1 MKKAIL
7 GFLLLLL
14 LLPLAISPE
23 SASAAT
29 GGPIV
34 SVKLNNYLGLQKS
47 IQVNVSGKYIVQ
59 GDTNTNLLTNQNFTV
74 RIENGSIAL
83 YKDNSLV
90 KNYGTTFVIIPEQYG
105 TSNYVSINGRNYL
118 GDIQFTVS
126 GTSIQTMNK
135 LPLED
140 YLKGVVP
147 YEMPAGWDVD
157 ALKAQTIAA
166 RTYALARINNVI
178 DDTISYQVYGGYIWN
193 SSLYANSNNAVEET
207 NGQVLRYNGNL
218 ISAVY
223 SSSNGGH
230 TESNSNY
237 WGSAYVPYLPS
248 KPDPYDPQIPWTLS
262 VNKQQFTTTGLDLL
276 NPDAWWS
283 KVSENPNDKSVINNI
298 KSYINNNYYPKNE
311 IKIASVPKL
320 EISNE
325 KNSSGKSTKGSL
337 VVNYFMKNA
346 DGTYVRN
353 SGSQLPE
360 NYSVTLA
367 GNTRYETSTAIANEG
382 WSQSD
387 AVIVGRGDI
396 PVDALT
402 GTVLAKKYNAPLLL
416 TTSTFVPQPVV
427 DKIKSLNPS
436 KVYVLGGNIAIT
448 DDVIKQIETTGAV
461 VERVFGETRYATAV
475 KIAEQITGSTELII
489 TSGSSESPDALSIA
503 SYAAKNQIPILVTAA
518 NGLPE
523 DVKGYIKNHQIS
535 KAYVIGGTV
544 AVSEN
549 VVTEM
554 KSLGI
559 SNIER
564 IAGEKRYDTSV
575 EIAKRF
581 NFDLNNVFFANGD
594 LFIDALPGAAL
605 AAQYN
610 APVILTQKDT
620 FSTAPKAWVKGLS
633 VRPKVYYLG
642 GPAAIANTTRA
653 EIKNTFLGDIKLF
666 TLEKE
671 NVGIGTLRSILGGA
685 LFKSYHISSVANNG
699 TTVTINGKGYGHGVG
714 MSQYGAKAM
723 ADAPNNKSYTEILEF
738 YYPGATFK

>member
-1 MKKAIL
+1 MKKTIL

-14 LLPLAISPE
+14 LFPLAVSPE
-23 SASAAT
+23 IASANSAN
-29 GGPIV
+29 PIV

-47 IQVNVSGKYIVQ
+47 VQVNINGKYIVE
-59 GDTNTNLLTNQNFTV
+59 GDTNTNLLSNQNFNV
-74 RIENGSIAL
+74 RIENGSLAL

-90 KNYGTTFVIIPEQYG
+90 KNYGSSFTITPDQYG
-105 TSNYVSINGRNYL
+105 TSHYVSVNGREYL
-118 GDIQFTVS
+118 GDMQFTVS
-126 GTSIQTMNK
+126 SNAIQSINK

-157 ALKAQTIAA
+157 ALKAQTVAA

-193 SSLYANSNNAVEET
+193 SSLYQNSNKAVEDT
-207 NGQVLRYNGNL
+207 KGQVLRYNGNL

-237 WGSAYVPYLPS
+237 WGSAAVPYLPS
-248 KPDPYDPQIPWTLS
+248 KPDPYDPQIAWNLS
-262 VNKQQFTTTGLDLL
+262 VNKQQFSTNSLDLL

-283 KVSENPNDKSVINNI
+283 KVAENPNDQQVISNI
-298 KSYINNNYYPKNE
+298 KSYINNYYYPNAQ
-311 IKIASVPKL
+311 IKITSVPKL

-325 KNSSGKSTKGSL
+325 KNSSGVKSTIGSL

-346 DGTYVRN
+346 DGSYVRN

-367 GNTRYETSTAIANEG
+367 GNTRYETSTAIANQG

-387 AVIVGRGDI
+387 AVILGRGDI

-402 GTVLAKKYNAPLLL
+402 GTVLAKKFNSPLLL
-416 TTSTFVPQPVV
+416 TTSSNVPQTVL
-427 DKIKSLNPS
+427 DKIKTLKPS
-436 KVYVLGGNIAIT
+436 TVYVLGGKAAIS
-448 DDVIKQIETTGAV
+448 DDVIKQIQTTGIEVKRIA
-461 VERVFGETRYATAV
+461 GDTRYQTAV
-475 KIAEQITGSTELII
+475 KIAEQITSSTELII

-503 SYAAKNQIPILVTAA
+503 SYAAKNQIPILVTPS
-518 NGLPE
+518 NGLPN
-523 DVKGYIKNHQIS
+523 DVKDYIKNHQIS

-544 AVSEN
+544 AVSNN
-549 VVTEM
+549 VVNEM
-554 KSLGI
+554 KDLGI
-559 SNIER
+559 NNIER

-620 FSTAPKAWVKGLS
+620 FSTAPKAWLKGLS

-642 GPAAIANTTRA
+642 GPAAITEKTRA

-685 LFKSYHISSVANNG
+685 LFKSYHITSVENNG

-723 ADAPNNKSYTEILEF
+723 AEKHNKSYTEILNF
-738 YYPGATFK
+738 YYPGATLN

>member
-1 MKKAIL
+1 MKKTIL

-14 LLPLAISPE
+14 LFPLTVSPE
-23 SASAAT
+23 TASANSEN
-29 GGPIV
+29 PIV

-47 IQVNVSGKYIVQ
+47 VQVNINGKYIVE
-59 GDTNTNLLTNQNFTV
+59 GDANTNLLSNQNFNV
-74 RIENGSIAL
+74 RIENGTLAL

-90 KNYGTTFVIIPEQYG
+90 KNYGSSFTITPEQYG
-105 TSNYVSINGRNYL
+105 MSNYVSINGRKYL
-118 GDIQFTVS
+118 GDMQFTVTS
-126 GTSIQTMNK
+126 NSIQAINK

-193 SSLYANSNNAVEET
+193 SPEYTNSNKAVEET
-207 NGQVLRYNGNL
+207 KGQVLRYNGNL

-248 KPDPYDPQIPWTLS
+248 KPDPYDPQITWNLS
-262 VNKQQFTTTGLDLL
+262 VNKQQFSTNGLDLL

-283 KVSENPNDKSVINNI
+283 TVSENPNDQTVINNI
-298 KSYINNNYYPKNE
+298 KSYINNYYYPNAQ

-337 VVNYFMKNA
+337 VVNYFMKDA
-346 DGTYVRN
+346 DGSYVRN

-367 GNTRYETSTAIANEG
+367 GNTRYETSTAIATQG

-387 AVIVGRGDI
+387 AVILGRGDI

-402 GTVLAKKYNAPLLL
+402 GSVLAKKYNSPLLL
-416 TTSTFVPQPVV
+416 TTSNNVPQTVL
-427 DKIKSLNPS
+427 DKIKTLKPS
-436 KVYVLGGNIAIT
+436 TVYVLGGKVAIS
-448 DDVIKQIETTGAV
+448 DDVIKQIQTTGTEV
-461 VERVFGETRYATAV
+461 KRISGDTRYQTAV
-475 KIAEQITGSTELII
+475 KIAEQITSSTELII

-503 SYAAKNQIPILVTAA
+503 SYAAKNQIPILVTPS
-518 NGLPE
+518 NGLPN
-523 DVKGYIKNHQIS
+523 DVKDYIKNHQIS
-535 KAYVIGGTV
+535 KAYVIGGTI
-544 AVSEN
+544 AVSDN

-554 KSLGI
+554 KELGI

-620 FSTAPKAWVKGLS
+620 FSTAPKAWLKGLS
-633 VRPKVYYLG
+633 ERPKVFYLG
-642 GPAAIANTTRA
+642 GPVAITEKTRA
-653 EIKNTFLGDIKLF
+653 EIKNTLLGDIKLF

-671 NVGIGTLRSILGGA
+671 NVGIGTLRSILGGT
-685 LFKSYHISSVANNG
+685 LFKSYDISSVVNNG

-723 ADAPNNKSYTEILEF
+723 AEKHNKSYTEILDF
-738 YYPGATFK
+738 YYPGATLN

>member
-1 MKKAIL
+1 MKKAML

-14 LLPLAISPE
+14 LFPLAVSPE
-23 SASAAT
+23 RASANSE
-29 GGPIV
+29 GPIV

-47 IQVNVSGKYIVQ
+47 IQVTINGKYIVE
-59 GDTNTNLLTNQNFTV
+59 GDTNTNLLSNQNFTV
-74 RIENGSIAL
+74 RIENGSLAL

-90 KNYGTTFVIIPEQYG
+90 KSYGTSFTISPEQYE
-105 TSNYVSINGRNYL
+105 SHYVSVNGRKYL
-118 GDIQFTVS
+118 GNMQFTV
-126 GTSIQTMNK
+126 TNNSIQSINK

-147 YEMPAGWDVD
+147 YEMPAGWNVE
-157 ALKAQTIAA
+157 ALKAQTVAA

-193 SSLYANSNNAVEET
+193 SPDYVNSNKAVEET
-207 NGQVLRYNGNL
+207 RGQVLRYNGNL

-223 SSSNGGH
+223 SSSNGGQ

-248 KPDPYDPQIPWTLS
+248 KPDPYDPQIAWKLS
-262 VNKQQFTTTGLDLL
+262 VNKQQFSTNGLDLV
-276 NPDAWWS
+276 NPGAWWS
-283 KVSENPNDKSVINNI
+283 KVSENPNDQQVINNI
-298 KSYINNNYYPKNE
+298 KSYINNYYYPNAQ
-311 IKIASVPKL
+311 IKIVSVPKL
-320 EISNE
+320 EITE
-325 KNSSGKSTKGSL
+325 KNPENGKSTKGSL
-337 VVNYFMKNA
+337 VVNYYMKNA
-346 DGTYVRN
+346 DGSYVMN
-353 SGSQLPE
+353 PGSQLPE

-367 GNTRYETSTAIANEG
+367 GKSRYDTSTAIANQG

-387 AVIVGRGDI
+387 AVVLGRGDI
-396 PVDALT
+396 PIDALT
-402 GTVLAKKYNAPLLL
+402 GTVLAKKYNSPLLL
-416 TTSTFVPQPVV
+416 TASNNVPQSVLE
-427 DKIKSLNPS
+427 KIKSLKPS
-436 KVYVLGGNIAIT
+436 TVYVLGGKLAIS
-448 DDVIKQIETTGAV
+448 DDVIAQIEETGTKV
-461 VERVFGETRYATAV
+461 NRISGNTRYQTAV

-503 SYAAKNQIPILVTAA
+503 SYAAKNQIPILVTSS
-518 NGLPE
+518 NGLSE
-523 DVKGYIKNHQIS
+523 DVKNYIRDHQIS
-535 KAYVIGGTV
+535 KAYVIGGTI

-554 KSLGI
+554 KALGI

-620 FSTAPKAWVKGLS
+620 FSTAPKAWLKGLS
-633 VRPKVYYLG
+633 VRPKVFYLG
-642 GPAAIANTTRA
+642 GPIAITEKTRA

-685 LFKSYHISSVANNG
+685 LFKSYHISSVVNNE

-723 ADAPNNKSYTEILEF
+723 ADKQKSYTEILNF
-738 YYPGATFK
+738 YYPGTTLTK

>member
-1 MKKAIL
+1 MRKTIL

-14 LLPLAISPE
+14 LFPLTVSPE
-23 SASAAT
+23 TASANSEN
-29 GGPIV
+29 PIV

-47 IQVNVSGKYIVQ
+47 VQVNINGKYIVE
-59 GDTNTNLLTNQNFTV
+59 GDTNTNLLSNQNFNV
-74 RIENGSIAL
+74 RIENGTLAL

-90 KNYGTTFVIIPEQYG
+90 KNYGSSFTITPEDEM
-105 TSNYVSINGRNYL
+105 SHYVSVNGRKYQ
-118 GDIQFTVS
+118 GDMQFTV
-126 GTSIQTMNK
+126 TNNSIQSINK

-157 ALKAQTIAA
+157 ALKAQTVAA

-193 SSLYANSNNAVEET
+193 SPEYANSNKAVEET
-207 NGQVLRYNGNL
+207 KGQVLRYNGNL

-248 KPDPYDPQIPWTLS
+248 KPDPYDPQIAWNLS
-262 VNKQQFTTTGLDLL
+262 VNKQQFSTNGLDLL

-283 KVSENPNDKSVINNI
+283 KVSENPNDQTVINNI
-298 KSYINNNYYPKNE
+298 KSYINNYYYPNAQ

-353 SGSQLPE
+353 TGGQLPE
-360 NYSVTLA
+360 DYSVTLA
-367 GNTRYETSTAIANEG
+367 GNTRYETSTAIATQG

-387 AVIVGRGDI
+387 AVILGRGDI

-402 GTVLAKKYNAPLLL
+402 GSVLAKKYNSPLLL
-416 TTSTFVPQPVV
+416 TTSNNVPQTVL
-427 DKIKSLNPS
+427 DKIKTLKPS
-436 KVYVLGGNIAIT
+436 TVYVLGGKVAIS
-448 DDVIKQIETTGAV
+448 DDVIKQIQTTGTEV
-461 VERVFGETRYATAV
+461 KRISGDTRYQTAV
-475 KIAEQITGSTELII
+475 KIAEQITSSTELII

-503 SYAAKNQIPILVTAA
+503 SYAAKNQIPILVTPS
-518 NGLPE
+518 NGLPN
-523 DVKGYIKNHQIS
+523 DVKNYIRDHQIS
-535 KAYVIGGTV
+535 KAYVIGGTI

-549 VVTEM
+549 VVNEM
-554 KSLGI
+554 KALGI
-559 SNIER
+559 NNIER

-610 APVILTQKDT
+610 APVILTQQNT
-620 FSTAPKAWVKGLS
+620 FSQTPKAWLKGLS
-633 VRPKVYYLG
+633 ARPKIYYLG
-642 GPAAIANTTRA
+642 GPVAISNNTRT
-653 EIKNTFLGDIKLF
+653 EIKNTLLGDIKLF

-671 NVGIGTLRSILGGA
+671 NVGIGTLRSILGGT
-685 LFKSYHISSVANNG
+685 LFKSYDISSVVNNG

-714 MSQYGAKAM
+714 MSQYGAKSM
-723 ADAPNNKSYTEILEF
+723 AEKHNKSYTEILDF
-738 YYPGATFK
+738 YYPGATLN